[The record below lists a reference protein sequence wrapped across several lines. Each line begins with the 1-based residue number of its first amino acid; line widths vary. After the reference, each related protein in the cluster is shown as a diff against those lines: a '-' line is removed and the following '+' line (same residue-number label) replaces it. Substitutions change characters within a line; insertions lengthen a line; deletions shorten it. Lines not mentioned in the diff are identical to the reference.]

1 MLSFHTH
8 MSVPAINAEEL
19 SWQKLL
25 YTYSPPFRIPFGGY
39 KGSGF
44 LGRRLQVV
52 FWNFWP
58 RFEPQELQKTIFSL
72 FYTVIGSSLQGY
84 EFYSCVGVS
93 YNERSVQNVRRTCA
107 EHAI

>member
-1 MLSFHTH
+1 LAVERGTRAPVSFAGG
-8 MSVPAINAEEL
+8 SI
-19 SWQKLL
+19 
-25 YTYSPPFRIPFGGY
+25 TYFGI
-39 KGSGF
+39 
-44 LGRRLQVV
+44 
-52 FWNFWP
+52 FWP